1 MKKIESPPELYAH
14 ALAIE
19 REAAERYTEFSQRM
33 LDLGNEAA
41 ARVFA
46 SLARFETEHL
56 MALERRTEGVALP
69 QLPPSEYRWLG
80 SAAPETVARE
90 FVFRLMS
97 PRDALAIALGA
108 EKRTQ
113 AFFEWALIT
122 TADPALRVLAREMA
136 AEESEHIA
144 LLERLLA
151 ELPDPVIDWESHY
164 QER

>member
-1 MKKIESPPELYAH
+1 
-14 ALAIE
+14 
-19 REAAERYTEFSQRM
+19 M

-41 ARVFA
+41 AAIFA
-46 SLARFETEHL
+46 TLARFETEHL
-56 MALERRTEGVALP
+56 MALELRTEGVTLP
-69 QLPPSEYRWLG
+69 QIPLDDYRWLG
-80 SAAPETVARE
+80 AAAPETVARE

-108 EKRTQ
+108 EKRAQ

-122 TADPALRVLAREMA
+122 TPDPALRVLAREMA

-144 LLERLLA
+144 MLERVLA

>member
-1 MKKIESPPELYAH
+1 
-14 ALAIE
+14 
-19 REAAERYTEFSQRM
+19 
-33 LDLGNEAA
+33 
-41 ARVFA
+41 
-46 SLARFETEHL
+46 
-56 MALERRTEGVALP
+56 
-69 QLPPSEYRWLG
+69 
-80 SAAPETVARE
+80 VARE

-108 EKRTQ
+108 EKRAQ

-151 ELPDPVIDWESHY
+151 ELPDPVIDWESYY